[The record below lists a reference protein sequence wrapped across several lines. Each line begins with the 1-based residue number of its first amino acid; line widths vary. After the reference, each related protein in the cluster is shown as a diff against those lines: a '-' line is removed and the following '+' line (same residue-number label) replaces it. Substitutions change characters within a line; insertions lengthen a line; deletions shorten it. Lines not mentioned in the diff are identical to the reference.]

1 MKFIIRKL
9 EFEVCY
15 NLKNYHI
22 VRNVNDFKIGDYL
35 VGSGVLSEK
44 DYQIHP
50 GIKCYYLVAKK
61 SLQVFASFQGVH
73 IGPYGYKGSLRCAK
87 ADYVIA
93 KPVHV

>member
-9 EFEVCY
+9 EFEICY
-15 NLKNYHI
+15 DLKNYHI

-35 VGSGVLSEK
+35 VGSGILSAN

-61 SLQVFASFQGVH
+61 NLQVFASFQVVH
-73 IGPYGYKGSLRCAK
+73 IGPYGYKGNLKHAK
-87 ADYVIA
+87 ANYVIA
-93 KPVHV
+93 EPINN